1 MAVFAALCSYLKSIT
16 IKLQDMIISI
26 SRSVSDHRVVN
37 RSLYWLDDLL
47 TIALLTYLCGGED
60 YQTVNLHISKKCTF
74 VRFFEKNE
82 ERL

>member
-1 MAVFAALCSYLKSIT
+1 
-16 IKLQDMIISI
+16 MIISI

-47 TIALLTYLCGGED
+47 TIVLLIYLCGGED

-74 VRFFEKNE
+74 VRFFEKKMKSGCKI
-82 ERL
+82 RTGKSYYI